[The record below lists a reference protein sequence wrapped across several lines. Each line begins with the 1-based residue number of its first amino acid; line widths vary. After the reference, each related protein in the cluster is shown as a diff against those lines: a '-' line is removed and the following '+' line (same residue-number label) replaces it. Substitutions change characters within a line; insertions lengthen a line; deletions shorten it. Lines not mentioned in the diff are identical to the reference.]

1 MLPAEGSVERL
12 RFMPDIGDQDL
23 LASSAESF
31 FDCLNQADCDTLMAG
46 GLARL

>member
-1 MLPAEGSVERL
+1 VLPAERSVERL

-31 FDCLNQADCDTLMAG
+31 FDFLNQADCDTLMAG